1 MKLSKQAVK
10 DAMLLYAVTDRAWLG
25 AETLPQQV
33 EKAIKGGA
41 TCVQLREKNITD
53 DEFLSLAF
61 QVKEVCAKY
70 GVPFIVNDNVK
81 VAIEVGADG
90 VHIGQDDMNAAQ
102 TRELIGP
109 DMVLGVSAA
118 TVEQAQKAVADGAD
132 YLGVGSVFT
141 TSTKLDADAVSID
154 TLKDICVVCGVPV
167 VAIGGIN
174 RTNAH
179 KLSVSGVDGIAV
191 VSAIF
196 RADDIEA
203 SAKELRQL
211 AEKL

>member
-10 DAMLLYAVTDRAWLG
+10 DAMLLYAVTDRAWLRG
-25 AETLPQQV
+25 ETLSQQV

-41 TCVQLREKNITD
+41 TCVQLREKNISD

-90 VHIGQDDMNAAQ
+90 VHIGQEDMGAAQ
-102 TRELIGP
+102 ARELIGP

-118 TVEQAQKAVADGAD
+118 TVEQAKKAVADGAD
-132 YLGVGSVFT
+132 CLGVGSVFT

-154 TLKDICVVCGVPV
+154 TLKEICAVCGVPV

-174 RTNAH
+174 RTNVH
-179 KLSVSGVDGIAV
+179 KLSGSGVDGIAV

-203 SAKELRQL
+203 AAKELRHL